1 MTAAR
6 RHWLLLAALALVLCA
21 LALVRPVDHD
31 ESQYVAAAVLSAHRL
46 LPYRDYAYLQT
57 PLQPL
62 AFAPVAALAGSWA
75 WPALRIADALLGAAA
90 IGFVHAG
97 ARAAGVRS
105 GVALAVAGLM
115 ACSEPLLFGAGTA
128 RNDALPLACLSA
140 ALWLAM
146 KQEDAA
152 TRQRALGI
160 GLLLGAAAAT
170 KVSYLLPLL
179 AYLGAARVDRRRLPS
194 VVGAGVLPA
203 AGLVAS
209 VVWSAP
215 AEAWLGIWTFPHDA
229 PGLWYGAGSW
239 RMSLAGKAVDLAK
252 FLALGPA
259 LLALVIVAPKIVA
272 RGPVGSRE
280 RLLAAMLA
288 ACLLAAIAP
297 APTMRQYL
305 VPVLPPLFLLLALAW
320 EARPPASAWR
330 IGAIVFAVAGLAP
343 SVAAL
348 VDAAGAGP
356 AMARAMHDGAAIRT
370 AMDRT
375 QVVQTVVTLSP
386 QYLPATYRLPDPRF
400 ATGPFYFRTRNLID
414 PAAEARAHLVSLA
427 RIDAGLAIRPEG
439 ILTGGG
445 VGDAPLEA
453 ALAQWATAHGY
464 RRTPVPGTAF
474 SLYVRPR

>member
-1 MTAAR
+1 MTAAPR
-6 RHWLLLAALALVLCA
+6 QWLLLAALALILCA

-46 LPYRDYAYLQT
+46 LPYRDYAYFQT

-62 AFAPVAALAGSWA
+62 AFAPIAALAGSWA
-75 WPALRIADALLGAAA
+75 WPALRIVDALLGAAA
-90 IGFVHAG
+90 VGFVHAG
-97 ARAAGVRS
+97 ARAAGVRAR
-105 GVALAVAGLM
+105 VALAAAGLM
-115 ACSEPLLFGAGTA
+115 ACCEPLLFGAGTA

-146 KQEDAA
+146 KQEDEA
-152 TRQRALGI
+152 TRRRALAI
-160 GLLLGAAAAT
+160 GLLLGAAAAA
-170 KVSYLLPLL
+170 KLSYLLPLL
-179 AYLGAARVDRRRLPS
+179 AYLGAAMADRRRLPS

-203 AGLVAS
+203 AALVAS
-209 VVWSAP
+209 VVWRAP

-239 RMSLAGKAVDLAK
+239 RMSPAGKIVDLVK

-259 LLALVIVAPKIVA
+259 LLALAAVA
-272 RGPVGSRE
+272 RRPAGSRE
-280 RLLAAMLA
+280 RLVMAMLV
-288 ACLLAAIAP
+288 ACLFAAVAP
-297 APTMRQYL
+297 SPTMRQYL
-305 VPVLPPLFLLLALAW
+305 VPALPPLFLLLALAW
-320 EARPPASAWR
+320 EARPPARAWR
-330 IGAIVFAVAGLAP
+330 VGAVVFAVAGLAP
-343 SVAAL
+343 SAAAL
-348 VDAAGAGP
+348 VDAVTDGP
-356 AMARAMHDGAAIRT
+356 ATARAMRDGAAIRT
-370 AMDRT
+370 AMDRA

-400 ATGPFYFRTRNLID
+400 APGPFYFRTQGLID

-445 VGDAPLEA
+445 GVGDAPLEA
-453 ALAQWATAHGY
+453 ALARWATAHGY
-464 RRTPVPGTAF
+464 RRMAVPGTAF